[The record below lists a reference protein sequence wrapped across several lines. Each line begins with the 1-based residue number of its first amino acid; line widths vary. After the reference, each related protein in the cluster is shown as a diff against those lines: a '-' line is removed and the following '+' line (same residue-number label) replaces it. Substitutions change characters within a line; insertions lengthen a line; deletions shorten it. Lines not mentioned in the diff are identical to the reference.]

1 MISFLIRN
9 FGCRVNQA
17 EAFNWAAEFQRHG
30 LKLENDPG
38 RSDLVVVNSCTLT
51 GRADR
56 DVRKFINQVTRANP
70 SARLILTGC
79 YIERAREE
87 FGNIP
92 QVWMVFP
99 NSEKEALASRVLSHF
114 RPEKSGQILP
124 YKSRALLKI
133 QDGCDFRC
141 AYCIIPH
148 VRGKSSSLHFGEALA
163 RAGALAAQ
171 GYREIVLSG
180 IHLCSYGIDLE
191 PGSSLPELLLALED
205 VEGLKQVRLSS
216 LDPRFLKPEWL
227 RAISAS
233 SRVCPHFHLSLQH
246 ASRRILERMGR
257 RIGAEDFHELLAS
270 LRARFPEASLGA
282 DIIVGFPG
290 EDDED
295 FDALSRFL
303 EESPLSYFHVFS
315 YSPRSLTAAAKLP
328 QVEDRIKKERS
339 QFLREM
345 SRRKNG
351 VFRKAFEGNVCPGIV
366 ISKKGNR
373 TEVLTSN
380 YMKVL
385 TPPTLAPVREF
396 VRVLITEAG
405 PRETIGKVVS

>member
-1 MISFLIRN
+1 MTSFLIRN

-17 EAFNWAAEFQRHG
+17 EAFNWAAEFQSHG

-56 DVRKFINQVTRANP
+56 DVRKFINQVRRANP

-79 YIERAREE
+79 YVERAREE

-92 QVWMVFP
+92 QVWLVFP
-99 NSEKEALASRVLSHF
+99 NAEKEALASRVLSHL

-124 YKSRALLKI
+124 YKSRALLKV

-141 AYCIIPH
+141 TYCIIPH
-148 VRGKSSSLHFGEALA
+148 VRGKSSSLDFREALA
-163 RAGALAAQ
+163 RAGALSVQ

-191 PGSSLPELLLALED
+191 PRSSLPELLLALEE

-227 RAISAS
+227 RALGAS
-233 SRVCPHFHLSLQH
+233 SKVCPHFHLSLQH

-257 RIGAEDFHELLAS
+257 RIGSEDFRELLAS

-290 EDDED
+290 EEDED

-315 YSPRSLTAAAKLP
+315 YSPRSWTAAASLP
-328 QVEDRIKKERS
+328 QVGDRVKKERS
-339 QFLREM
+339 KFLREM
-345 SRRKNG
+345 SRKKNG
-351 VFRKAFEGNVCPGIV
+351 AFRKDFVGKVCPGIV

-380 YMKVL
+380 YIKVL
-385 TPPTLAPVREF
+385 APPTPAPVRES

-405 PRETIGKVVS
+405 SRETTGKVVS